1 MCKERF
7 INPFTDFGFKRLF
20 GTPGNEKSLISILN
34 AIINDDDKIT
44 EITYLPTEKLG
55 MGQES
60 RVAIFDLYCITQ
72 SGSHMIVE
80 MQNNYQEFFVDRSVY
95 YSTFPIQEAAVKGK
109 WDYHLPKVY
118 TIAFL
123 NFEIRQL
130 VSSPN
135 FRSVV
140 KLADVETGQVF
151 YDRLTYIYIELP
163 KFRKDISEFET
174 KMDWWLYILKYLDQF
189 DEIPKEIEDEVMQY
203 FFESAD
209 TKISQRSKYAH
220 TRIA

>member
-95 YSTFPIQEAAVKGK
+95 YSTFPIQEAVVKGK

-123 NFEIRQL
+123 NFEIRQAHVFSQL
-130 VSSPN
+130 QKRSETCGCGDRTGVLRPSDIHIYRAFQSS
-135 FRSVV
+135 
-140 KLADVETGQVF
+140 A
-151 YDRLTYIYIELP
+151 
-163 KFRKDISEFET
+163 
-174 KMDWWLYILKYLDQF
+174 
-189 DEIPKEIEDEVMQY
+189 
-203 FFESAD
+203 
-209 TKISQRSKYAH
+209 KISVSLRQRWIGGYTS
-220 TRIA
+220 